1 MVHYCIQ
8 EDDEEDEENEGEND
22 RTTSAKAGLQG
33 VVGLMMRARRL
44 TQPEAQLLL
53 ELIRAENEYVMA
65 AFELYESDGKI
76 DELQVQCVCI
86 V

>member
-1 MVHYCIQ
+1 
-8 EDDEEDEENEGEND
+8 
-22 RTTSAKAGLQG
+22 
-33 VVGLMMRARRL
+33 MMRARRL

-76 DELQVQCVCI
+76 DELQVIIFMRAVLDFLFSQNSQNV
-86 V
+86 